1 MEKIL
6 LSNLNENKECHG
18 VIFLIDGSDKEKI
31 NETISCLRDVLKNE
45 DLDGVPFLICVNK

>member
-6 LSNLNENKECHG
+6 LSNLNKNKECHG